1 MIRAV
6 TAPPWLLLFTGTST
20 HMADR
25 QKHRR
30 AEAPLEPLQRAGSSR
45 AGGSELW
52 PGMFWIP
59 PRMETSQ
66 PLWATSSNVH
76 SPSDEKKIIIKINI
90 IYIYILCLS
99 SISCMSICSH
109 CLLSFHCVPLI
120 RVWLHLLY
128 IPSLPQVKC
137 TWLRAPWAFSL
148 PGWTVP
154 ALSASP
160 SISHAP
166 IHQLHGPSLDS
177 L

>member
-25 QKHRR
+25 ITETRKSWGTFGAP
-30 AEAPLEPLQRAGSSR
+30 AEGRVKKSR
-45 AGGSELW
+45 WL
-52 PGMFWIP
+52 
-59 PRMETSQ
+59 RTVTRNVLNTSKDGDSTDSLGNQ
-66 PLWATSSNVH
+66 FQCSLTLRW
-76 SPSDEKKIIIKINI
+76 KKNN
-90 IYIYILCLS
+90 IYIILYLS
-99 SISCMSICSH
+99 SISCTSVCAH
-109 CLLSFHCVPLI
+109 CLLSFPCVSLI

-128 IPSLPQVKC
+128 ILSLPQVKC

-166 IHQLHGPSLDS
+166 IHHLHGPSLDS